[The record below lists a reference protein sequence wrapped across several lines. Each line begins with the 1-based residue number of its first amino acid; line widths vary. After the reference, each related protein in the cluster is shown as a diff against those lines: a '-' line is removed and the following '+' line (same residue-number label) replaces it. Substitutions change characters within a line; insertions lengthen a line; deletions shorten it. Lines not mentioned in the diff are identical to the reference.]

1 MNTFGRSMG
10 AERREEAAHE
20 TQISSS
26 SYIIIFFSFAGNSLE
41 LWAPNYVSGR
51 EREGDRRAEKETNDV
66 SAAAERRS
74 ESRLSPR
81 QTTTANN
88 YDWIFI
94 EVD

>member
-10 AERREEAAHE
+10 AEREEAAHE

-51 EREGDRRAEKETNDV
+51 ERER
-66 SAAAERRS
+66 EREGRK
-74 ESRLSPR
+74 R
-81 QTTTANN
+81 NK
-88 YDWIFI
+88 
-94 EVD
+94 

>member
-10 AERREEAAHE
+10 EKREEAAHE

-51 EREGDRRAEKETNDV
+51 TGERER
-66 SAAAERRS
+66 ERER
-74 ESRLSPR
+74 EREEGR
-81 QTTTANN
+81 KRNK
-88 YDWIFI
+88 
-94 EVD
+94 